1 MRLTENLT
9 KQIYFRRKLKSLLSL
24 VKSLLEEL
32 FLNRSLACK
41 LTIKLI
47 FENLC
52 NLLVQHKVLLFS
64 FIFPLSETSTSATTN
79 VTHSKSKVAL
89 TLQFVAVN
97 ARYEIVLESLRH
109 FGRICR
115 HMSKVYQGSIRQL
128 RHQWYFI
135 LATNIG
141 RLVSFNFLVVKRA
154 WRSQIRRCFKHW
166 FRWWRNLRLTPF
178 TKTSALIDLKT
189 NAKVS
194 LESCFKFLLELLIT
208 KLIRSLICSERFQS
222 RRA

>member
-47 FENLC
+47 FENFLC
-52 NLLVQHKVLLFS
+52 NTKSCFS
-64 FIFPLSETSTSATTN
+64 VSFFPLSETSTSATTN

-97 ARYEIVLESLRH
+97 ARYGIVIESLRH
-109 FGRICR
+109 FGRVCR
-115 HMSKVYQGSIRQL
+115 HMSEVYQGSIRQL

-135 LATNIG
+135 LAAIIW
-141 RLVSFNFLVVKRA
+141 RLVSFNFFVVKRA
-154 WRSQIRRCFKHW
+154 WRSQFRRCFKHW

-178 TKTSALIDLKT
+178 TKTSALIDSET

-208 KLIRSLICSERFQS
+208 ELIRSLICSERFQS